1 MTQDQEKICS
11 ITQETV
17 NETFESMIFMPVISL
32 PKDMPKPTIEGN
44 HFAKLEFL
52 APMKGIMYLAVP
64 PNLATEITKNLYGW
78 MDESEMT
85 DEVIQDAMAELVN
98 TVAGQF
104 LSKFLPEDQT
114 FEIGLPTT
122 GETVFNPSKKAVV
135 CYFLTEQDGFTIAL
149 EGDFF

>member
-1 MTQDQEKICS
+1 MALDQEKICS

-32 PKDMPKPTIEGN
+32 PKEMPKPSLEGN
-44 HFAKLEFL
+44 QFARLEFL

-64 PNLATEITKNLYGW
+64 PNLASEITKNLYGW
-78 MDESEMT
+78 MDESDLT
-85 DEVIQDAMAELVN
+85 DEVVQDAMAELVN

-114 FEIGLPTT
+114 FEIGLPAT
-122 GETVFNPSKKAVV
+122 GETVFTPSKEAVI
-135 CYFLTEQDGFTIAL
+135 CCSLTEQDGFTIAL